1 MVLAIAV
8 GFALQHF
15 LGYQQAPLF
24 GFLAGL
30 LLARLVPSPKSCPL
44 PGRPAA
50 SDREGAGADAEN
62 AKGDHARS

>member
-24 GFLAGL
+24 GFLVGL
-30 LLARLVPSPKSCPL
+30 VVARLVPSPKSCPL
-44 PGRPAA
+44 PGRPQV
-50 SDREGAGADAEN
+50 SDREGAGPDSEG
-62 AKGDHARS
+62 AKGDHAGS